1 MTDNIY
7 FWLGFGAF
15 VLFMLALD
23 LGVFHRKSHTV
34 SFREALTWT
43 CVWVTLACCF
53 GTWIWQTE
61 GPKPGLEFFTGYLIE
76 LSLSADNVFVF
87 ALIFSYFAVPKEYQH
102 KVLFWG
108 VLSALVLRLV
118 MIFAGVALINNFAW
132 IIYVFGAFLVFTGI
146 KMLVSKDAEMHPE
159 SNPVVKW
166 FTRLVPV
173 SKQWNG
179 DKFTVRIEGRLMAT
193 PLMVVLVCVEISD
206 VIFAVDSIPAIFAIT
221 RDPFIVF
228 TSNVFAIMGLRSLYF
243 VLAGAIE
250 KFHLLK
256 AGLGVV
262 LTFVGVKMLLA
273 HSGVYKMP
281 TGIAL
286 GTVFGVIT
294 LSIVASLIW
303 PKQHAPAPKEGD
315 GSLENHA

>member
-1 MTDNIY
+1 MTHSIY

-34 SFREALTWT
+34 SFKEAFTWT
-43 CVWVTLACCF
+43 CVWVALACGF

-61 GPKPGLEFFTGYLIE
+61 GPKLGLEFFTGYLIE

-87 ALIFSYFAVPKEYQH
+87 ALIFTYFAVPKEYQH

-108 VLSALVLRLV
+108 VLSALVLRLA

-132 IIYVFGAFLVFTGI
+132 IIYVFGGFLVFTGI
-146 KMLVSKDAEMHPE
+146 KMLVAKDSEMHPE
-159 SNPVVKW
+159 ANPVVKW

-173 SKQWNG
+173 TKEWHG
-179 DKFTVRIEGRLMAT
+179 DRFLVKIDGRRMAT

-206 VIFAVDSIPAIFAIT
+206 VIFAVDSIPAIFGIT
-221 RDPFIVF
+221 QDPFIVF

-256 AGLGVV
+256 VGLALV
-262 LTFVGVKMLLA
+262 LTFVGVKMLLGHA
-273 HSGVYKMP
+273 KIYKID
-281 TGIAL
+281 TNWAL
-286 GTVFGVIT
+286 GAVFGIIT
-294 LSIVASLIW
+294 LSVVASLIW
-303 PKQHAPAPKEGD
+303 PKKE
-315 GSLENHA
+315 SESFEEPS

>member
-7 FWLGFGAF
+7 FWIGFGVF

-34 SFREALTWT
+34 SFREAMTWT
-43 CVWVTLACCF
+43 CVWVTLACIF
-53 GTWIWQTE
+53 GTWIWQTQGATPEE
-61 GPKPGLEFFTGYLIE
+61 GAKMGLEFFTGYLIE

-87 ALIFSYFAVPKEYQH
+87 ALIFTYFAVPKEYQH

-108 VLSALVLRLV
+108 VLSALVLRLA
-118 MIFAGVALINNFAW
+118 MIFAGVALINNFGW

-146 KMLVSKDAEMHPE
+146 KMLMAKDTEMHPE
-159 SNPVVKW
+159 SNPVVKL

-173 SKQWNG
+173 SKEWNG
-179 DKFTVRIEGRLMAT
+179 DKFTVKIDGRRMAT

-221 RDPFIVF
+221 QDPFIVF

-243 VLAGAIE
+243 VLSGAIE

-256 AGLGVV
+256 PALGIV
-262 LTFVGVKMLLA
+262 LSFVGVKMLLA

-281 TGIAL
+281 TGVAL
-286 GTVFGVIT
+286 GTVFGIIA
-294 LSIVASLIW
+294 LSIV
-303 PKQHAPAPKEGD
+303 
-315 GSLENHA
+315 GSLMIPKKEALPPPVS

>member
-7 FWLGFGAF
+7 FWIGFGAF

-34 SFREALTWT
+34 SFKEALTWT
-43 CVWVTLACCF
+43 CVWVALACGF
-53 GTWIWQTE
+53 GAWIWNTE
-61 GPKPGLEFFTGYLIE
+61 GSKLGLEFFTGYLIE

-118 MIFAGVALINNFAW
+118 MIFAGVALISNFDW
-132 IIYVFGAFLVFTGI
+132 IIYVFGGFLVFTGI
-146 KMLVSKDAEMHPE
+146 KMLVAKDSEMHPE

-173 SKQWNG
+173 TKEWHG
-179 DKFTVRIEGRLMAT
+179 DRFVTKVDGRRMAT

-206 VIFAVDSIPAIFAIT
+206 VIFAVDSIPAIFGIT
-221 RDPFIVF
+221 QDPFIVF

-256 AGLGVV
+256 LGLALV
-262 LTFVGVKMLLA
+262 LTFVGVKMLLGHA
-273 HSGVYKMP
+273 KIYKID
-281 TGIAL
+281 TSWAL
-286 GTVFGVIT
+286 GTVFGIIA
-294 LSIVASLIW
+294 LSVVASLMF
-303 PKQHAPAPKEGD
+303 PKRETTTLPEVP
-315 GSLENHA
+315 

>member
-7 FWLGFGAF
+7 FWIGFGAF

-34 SFREALTWT
+34 SFKEALSWT
-43 CVWVTLACCF
+43 CVWVTLACGF
-53 GTWIWQTE
+53 GAWIWNTE
-61 GPKPGLEFFTGYLIE
+61 GSKPGLEFFTGYLIE

-146 KMLVSKDAEMHPE
+146 KMLVAKDSEMHPE
-159 SNPVVKW
+159 ANPVVKW

-173 SKQWNG
+173 TKEWHG
-179 DKFTVRIEGRLMAT
+179 DRFVVKVDGRRMAT

-262 LTFVGVKMLLA
+262 LTFVGVKMLLG
-273 HSGVYKMP
+273 HSGIYKVP
-281 TGIAL
+281 TGWAL
-286 GTVFGVIT
+286 GTVFGVIA
-294 LSIVASLIW
+294 LSVVASLMF
-303 PKQHAPAPKEGD
+303 PKRETTTLPEVP
-315 GSLENHA
+315 